1 MKNFALLD
9 ENNLVVNVSVADGD
23 WDSSGWV
30 EYTGK
35 NCGIGFTYNA
45 EVDMFIAPQPYP
57 SWSLDDNYDWQP
69 PTPRPIA
76 TFAYWDES
84 TLSWIEIETLAE

>member
-1 MKNFALLD
+1 MKNYALLD
-9 ENNLVVNVSVADGD
+9 ENNIVVNVSIADSD
-23 WDSSGWV
+23 WDSTGWV

-45 EVDMFIAPQPYP
+45 EVDVFIAPQPYA

-69 PTPRPIA
+69 PTPKPIA
-76 TFAYWDES
+76 TFSYWDES
-84 TLSWIEIETLAE
+84 TLSWIVIES